1 MPRALPPAP
10 PPGRLSGLP
19 LALLLAA
26 CAPKPDG
33 GPADDAD
40 EQPTDSGAGA
50 DGGGD
55 SGPAGPAPRVA
66 PAYSGEACPALPSDR
81 VDFPTGGGT
90 RTVRVVL
97 PPEPQGAPVVFA
109 WHWLG
114 GSPSAIVDEFDLEA
128 LAAEEGVIV
137 VAPAS
142 DGSAYEWHFLD
153 PAEGNPDLLLFDDL
167 LACLHQTYAVDLDR
181 VWATGMSA
189 GGLWTS
195 YLLVHRAQ
203 HLSAVAPFS
212 GGLFP
217 GVYGA
222 PADPIPA
229 LLTWGGP
236 SDTYGALEFE
246 PLNLEMSAALQ
257 ADGHFVVECVHDRG
271 HRLPAD
277 PRGLYWPFFEAHPWG
292 VQDEPWAAGLPEG
305 WPEWCRLP

>member
-1 MPRALPPAP
+1 MPSRLPAP
-10 PPGRLSGLP
+10 
-19 LALLLAA
+19 LATLWLAA
-26 CAPKPDG
+26 CGAPKDG
-33 GPADDAD
+33 GSPAEAGDP
-40 EQPTDSGAGA
+40 QPADSGAGVDA
-50 DGGGD
+50 DT
-55 SGPAGPAPRVA
+55 GPAPPAPRVA
-66 PAYSGEACPALPSDR
+66 PAYSGEACPEISSDR

-90 RTVRVVL
+90 RSVRFVL
-97 PPEPQGAPVVFA
+97 PPEPAGAPVVFA

-114 GSPSAIVDEFDLEA
+114 GSPSEILDEFDLEA

-167 LACLHQTYAVDLDR
+167 LACLHGQLSVDLDR
-181 VWATGMSA
+181 IWATGMSA
-189 GGLWTS
+189 GGLWSS

-217 GVYGA
+217 GFYEA
-222 PADPIPA
+222 PADPIPT

-246 PLNLEMSAALQ
+246 PLNIELSAALR
-257 ADGHFVVECVHDRG
+257 ADGHFVAECVHDRG

-292 VQDEPWAAGLPEG
+292 ITEEPWAGGLPEG